1 MVHLFAWF
9 LAYAEQMFVSKRRH
23 VLRRWNL
30 SRRREYAREK
40 KKNGREKEYHRNEN
54 QEAKESRTS

>member
-23 VLRRWNL
+23 ILLRWNL
-30 SRRREYAREK
+30 SRRRDAREK
-40 KKNGREKEYHRNEN
+40 KNERGKGVPPKRKP
-54 QEAKESRTS
+54 EGKRVA